1 MDLKDLANEERAER
15 AKPAATVEAPPTP
28 EPQATDSW
36 PAGAPGVRW
45 LVLESRLL
53 DDEPFLVVFEKR
65 HLKEAR
71 KAHPGK
77 VIYFPPE
84 IDELHRHKDAPDYA
98 QFLKTIHLVK
108 KKFGGWIVPSDS
120 LLARRLDRADRPAAQ
135 GGDNHGT
142 AKSGKRAG

>member
-1 MDLKDLANEERAER
+1 MDLKDLANEERATEGR
-15 AKPAATVEAPPTP
+15 PAVKPTP
-28 EPQATDSW
+28 
-36 PAGAPGVRW
+36 APVAEGSPTTGPKGVKWR
-45 LVLESRLL
+45 VLESRLL
-53 DDEPFLVVFEKR
+53 DDEQILVVFEKK

-84 IDELHRHKDAPDYA
+84 IEELRRHKDAPDYP
-98 QFLKTIHLVK
+98 QFLKSIHLFK

-120 LLARRLDRADRPAAQ
+120 PLARRLDTPK

-142 AKSGKRAG
+142 AKRGSKTG

>member
-1 MDLKDLANEERAER
+1 MNLRDLAEAP
-15 AKPAATVEAPPTP
+15 ASTSDAAATASVPPPTT
-28 EPQATDSW
+28 EPTATDSW
-36 PAGAPGVRW
+36 PAGPPGVRW

-53 DDEPFLVVFEKR
+53 DDEQILVVFEKK
-65 HLKEAR
+65 HLKDAR

-84 IDELHRHKDAPDYA
+84 IEELRRHRDAPDYA
-98 QFLKTIHLVK
+98 RFLKSIHLVK

-120 LLARRLDRADRPAAQ
+120 PLARRLDPPK

-142 AKSGKRAG
+142 AKRGNKTG

>member
-1 MDLKDLANEERAER
+1 MDLKDLANEERE
-15 AKPAATVEAPPTP
+15 AKAGPTLTVASPPTLGP
-28 EPQATDSW
+28 DAKDPW
-36 PAGAPGVRW
+36 PAGPPGVRW

-53 DDEPFLVVFEKR
+53 DDEQILVVFEKK

-84 IDELHRHKDAPDYA
+84 IEELRRHKDAPDYA
-98 QFLKTIHLVK
+98 QFLKSIHLVK

-120 LLARRLDRADRPAAQ
+120 PLPRRFDPRK

-142 AKSGKRAG
+142 EKRGSKTG